1 MVRSEVRDY
10 KDLVVWQKSYELCV
24 EIYKATRN
32 FPRSELYGLVSQLRR
47 AALSI
52 PSNLAEGHTRQ
63 HTGEF
68 VQFIYTAL
76 GSSSELETQLMLSVE
91 LKYMKK
97 DDFEKLRDKVVEV
110 RKMLNGLINSL
121 RGRA

>member
-1 MVRSEVRDY
+1 
-10 KDLVVWQKSYELCV
+10 
-24 EIYKATRN
+24 
-32 FPRSELYGLVSQLRR
+32 
-47 AALSI
+47 
-52 PSNLAEGHTRQ
+52 
-63 HTGEF
+63 
-68 VQFIYTAL
+68 
-76 GSSSELETQLMLSVE
+76 MLSVE